1 MMTKVNLASSRRG
14 ISEIISAL
22 LVICITVSAAT
33 LLGAYASGL
42 MGRLQKQVSQPYTEQ
57 LTLDYY
63 SWTCSTSCDNP
74 GPTLII
80 RNDGAAQITLGDFY
94 VQGVSIAT
102 SSITHTNC
110 PSPGPS
116 SNWYTLPVQNT
127 CQLTL
132 LIPSTLTAT
141 SGVAYIVKFVAT
153 DGTIFTFSC
162 IAGTWT

>member
-1 MMTKVNLASSRRG
+1 MKLSSSRRG

-22 LVICITVSAAT
+22 LVVCITVSAAT

-42 MGRLQKQVSQPYTEQ
+42 MGSLQKQVNQPYTEQ

-63 SWTCSTSCDNP
+63 SWLCSPTCNS
-74 GPTLII
+74 GPTVVI

-94 VQGVSIAT
+94 VQGVSIPTAN
-102 SSITHTNC
+102 INHNTNC
-110 PSPGPS
+110 GSFPSLS
-116 SNWYTLPVQNT
+116 VQNT

-141 SGVAYIVKFVAT
+141 SGIAYIVKVVAT